1 MEALML
7 PDPADLAMLLALPAA
22 ERLGAILRLNRTPRY
37 ANHLDAI
44 ALLSRLAEPLP
55 DSSARI
61 PGSAGSAAPP
71 PATGVASWP
80 NQEQQQP

>member
-55 DSSARI
+55 DSSAWI
-61 PGSAGSAAPP
+61 PGSADTAARALAP
-71 PATGVASWP
+71 GVASRSI
-80 NQEQQQP
+80 QQQQQP